1 MHIRDIMTD
10 KVISVAAREP
20 VTAAARLL
28 RQYNLGALPVCD
40 DKGKLLGMVTD
51 RDIAV
56 RCVAVQ
62 ADPAVTTVDQIM
74 SRGIITAGPEDS
86 LDRAVYLMSTDQVRR
101 LPVLENGRLVG
112 MVSLCDMARDSRC
125 DMEAAEA
132 LTEISTN
139 LRRR

>member
-1 MHIRDIMTD
+1 MQICDIMTD

-40 DKGKLLGMVTD
+40 DNGKLLGMVTD

-56 RCVAVQ
+56 RCVAAQ
-62 ADPAVTTVDQIM
+62 ADPAGTTVDQIM
-74 SRGIITAGPEDS
+74 SRGIITASPGDS

-101 LPVLENGRLVG
+101 LPVLEDGRLVG
-112 MVSLCDMARDSRC
+112 LVSLCDLARDRRC

-139 LRRR
+139 VRRR

>member
-1 MHIRDIMTD
+1 MQICDIMTD

-40 DKGKLLGMVTD
+40 DNGKLLGMVTD

-56 RCVAVQ
+56 RCVAAQ
-62 ADPAVTTVDQIM
+62 ADPAGTTVDQIM

-101 LPVLENGRLVG
+101 LPVLEDGRLVG
-112 MVSLCDMARDSRC
+112 MVSLCDLARDRRC

-139 LRRR
+139 VRRR